1 MARTAYF
8 DGPLPRRF
16 AHRGLS
22 QHSAGIDE
30 NSIAAIEAAIA
41 AGATHIE
48 SDTHA
53 TKDSVAVLF
62 HDSDL
67 SRTAGIQAEIS
78 GLSMQEI
85 RALKL
90 RNGSQIP
97 TLDEVFYNFPDL
109 YLNLDI
115 KSEAAIEPTVRA
127 IEAHDAHDRVLVSS
141 FSETRRRRALSL
153 LSKPVATSAS
163 VRTVLMAWASHSL
176 AFGLGFKAL
185 TRDIDAFQVPPSRG
199 PIRFATR
206 SFLERARG
214 SNTEV
219 HFWTINSQEQMAQLL
234 ALGADGIVTDRV
246 DLLSNL
252 KQS

>member
-8 DGPLPRRF
+8 DGPLPRRL

-22 QHSAGIDE
+22 QHSNHIDE

-53 TKDSVAVLF
+53 SKDAVAVLF

-67 SRTAGIQAEIS
+67 LRTAGVESQISDLSIAEI
-78 GLSMQEI
+78 Q
-85 RALKL
+85 ALKL
-90 RNGSQIP
+90 RHGSQIP
-97 TLDEVFYNFPDL
+97 TLDEVFYSFPDL
-109 YLNLDI
+109 FLNLDI

-127 IEAHDAHDRVLVSS
+127 IEAHSAHDRVLVSS
-141 FSETRRRRALSL
+141 FSEARRRKALSL

-163 VRTVLMAWASHSL
+163 VRTVLIAWASHTL
-176 AFGLGFKAL
+176 AFGIGFEAL
-185 TRDIDAFQVPPSRG
+185 TREIDAFQVPPSRG

-206 SFLERARG
+206 SFLDRARK

-219 HFWTINSQEQMAQLL
+219 HFWTINSPEKMIQLL
-234 ALGADGIVTDRV
+234 DLGADGLVTDRM